1 MARVASVFTA
11 SSATSTRSSK
21 RKQGDPV
28 TAPSKRT
35 HQRKTPAKTARKV
48 KNATETAS
56 SSSITSP
63 AAKKKSQDRKESTEP
78 PTERRLRRF
87 RHFPPVSYQ
96 QRLERAVTQRM
107 FVVGQTVA
115 RMDEVLE
122 LNFDI
127 VGSTGNIY
135 KTIIRKVPTCNC
147 PDARKGNQCKHI
159 CYVLVKVLKAPS
171 HLQYQLAFLSSELRE
186 IYENSPLRTLKDKA
200 EEHDTDGK
208 RKAVEGDCP
217 ICFME
222 FKPDKEDIVWCRAA
236 CGNNIH
242 KACFQKWA
250 ASSNHQG
257 VRCVYCR
264 SPWQNQDTD
273 GRVDVTLEQLV
284 AQGRVGE
291 DGYINVA
298 SQMGLSGERDFSTY
312 YQRWV
317 HRRSYYSGWR
327 DYGEDYEEYY

>member
-1 MARVASVFTA
+1 MARVASVRTA
-11 SSATSTRSSK
+11 LSPASTRSSK
-21 RKQGDPV
+21 RTQGYSTIP
-28 TAPSKRT
+28 
-35 HQRKTPAKTARKV
+35 PAKTTRKKKASANPASKV
-48 KNATETAS
+48 MNDTET
-56 SSSITSP
+56 TSET
-63 AAKKKSQDRKESTEP
+63 R
-78 PTERRLRRF
+78 ERRLRRF
-87 RHFPPVSYQ
+87 RHSPPVSYQ

-107 FVVGQTVA
+107 FVIGQTVSGT
-115 RMDEVLE
+115 DEVPE

-135 KTIIRKVPTCNC
+135 KTTVGKVPTCNC

-186 IYENSPLRTLKDKA
+186 IYENSPLRNVKDKA
-200 EEHDTDGK
+200 KDHDTDGK
-208 RKAVEGDCP
+208 RKPVEGDCP

-222 FKPDKEDIVWCRAA
+222 FEPDKEDIVWCRAA

-250 ASSNHQG
+250 ASSNNQG

-264 SPWQNQDTD
+264 SPWQNQDID
-273 GRVDVTLEQLV
+273 GKVDVTLEQLV

-298 SQMGLSGERDFSTY
+298 SQMGLSGERDSSTY

-327 DYGEDYEEYY
+327 DREDYVDYY

>member
-1 MARVASVFTA
+1 MARVASVCTA
-11 SSATSTRSSK
+11 SSASSTRFSK
-21 RKQGDPV
+21 RKQENLAK
-28 TAPSKRT
+28 TTTKST
-35 HQRKTPAKTARKV
+35 HQKKTTAKIARKV
-48 KNATETAS
+48 KNATEIAGG
-56 SSSITSP
+56 SSIGSP
-63 AAKKKSQDRKESTEP
+63 VAKKKSQDSKELTESP
-78 PTERRLRRF
+78 AERRLRRF
-87 RHFPPVSYQ
+87 RHSPPVSYQ

-115 RMDEVLE
+115 GTDEVPE

-135 KTIIRKVPTCNC
+135 KTTIGKVPTCNC

-171 HLQYQLAFLSSELRE
+171 HLQYQLAFLSSEIRE
-186 IYENSPLRTLKDKA
+186 IYENSPLRNVKDKA
-200 EEHDTDGK
+200 EDHDTDGK
-208 RKAVEGDCP
+208 RKPVEGDCP

-222 FKPDKEDIVWCRAA
+222 FEPDKEDIVWCRAA

-264 SPWQNQDTD
+264 SPWQYQDTD
-273 GRVDVTLEQLV
+273 GKVDVTLEQLISL
-284 AQGRVGE
+284 GRVGE

-317 HRRSYYSGWR
+317 HRHSYYSGWR
-327 DYGEDYEEYY
+327 DIDENYE